1 MKPLAALLIALIG
14 FAVMF
19 RLLSLKATVVLIF
32 LAGALP
38 IYGPLLLRAAQ
49 DLPVW
54 VLAVGGAWIG
64 LALLRMLVRP
74 LLGKEA
80 ANNMAGELV
89 AGLVR
94 LTLQLILLPIRA
106 VRAVARR
113 IGVWEL

>member
-19 RLLSLKATVVLIF
+19 RLLSLKATVVLIL

-38 IYGPLLLRAAQ
+38 VYGPPLLRAAQ

-64 LALLRMLVRP
+64 LALLRVLVRP

-80 ANNMAGELV
+80 ANNMAGELA

-94 LTLQLILLPIRA
+94 LTLQIALLPVRA
-106 VRAVARR
+106 VRALAR
-113 IGVWEL
+113 GVGFWDT